1 MSDTRIPKFV
11 SYPLIALVA
20 VVAVWLGV
28 WLSLQNS
35 GQSGVP
41 EEMEATVLPEPRELE
56 PFALQDHNGQPFGL
70 EQLEGQWSFLF
81 FGFTNCP
88 DICPATLHTMKSVWQ
103 KLPTE
108 PGEPGHPKLFFVSV
122 DPDRDQLDTLKE
134 YVHYFDPSFVGVTG
148 KLDEIDNLT
157 GQVGVL
163 YGYDD
168 KGSDNPLDYTVNHS
182 GQVLLFDPQGRMR
195 AVMSPPHDSTTLAR
209 NYQTIINHYGD

>member
-1 MSDTRIPKFV
+1 MSETRIPKFV

-28 WLSLQNS
+28 WLSLQNTDR
-35 GQSGVP
+35 GIP
-41 EEMEATVLPEPRELE
+41 EEMEATVLPEARQLQ
-56 PFALQDHNGQPFGL
+56 PFDLQDHHGRPFGL

-108 PGEPGHPKLFFVSV
+108 PGEPGHPQLFFVSV
-122 DPDRDQLDTLKE
+122 DPDRDSLDTLKQ
-134 YVHYFDPSFVGVTG
+134 YVTYFDPSFVGVTG
-148 KLDEIDNLT
+148 DLDEIDNLT

-168 KGSDNPLDYTVNHS
+168 NKNDNPLDYTVNHS
-182 GQVLLFDPQGRMR
+182 GQVLLIDPRGRMR
-195 AVMSPPHDSTTLAR
+195 AVLSPPHDSTTMAR
-209 NYQTIINHYGD
+209 NYQTIINYYGD